1 MLRLT
6 ISKTLRV
13 SIHLKTN
20 IQVLALE
27 IKSRGDII
35 AENDVRAQ
43 YLRAVH
49 AVYASNVLL
58 SSDERLKENI
68 NTLENSLE
76 KLMSLRGVSYYW
88 KDKTTSEDLQI
99 GVIAQEI
106 ERIFPDLVTTNGAY
120 KAVNYIGL
128 VPVMLEA
135 IKEQQTQIEASQAV
149 INSLK
154 ASLLQIEEALDM
166 K

>member
-1 MLRLT
+1 M
-6 ISKTLRV
+6 
-13 SIHLKTN
+13 
-20 IQVLALE
+20 
-27 IKSRGDII
+27 
-35 AENDVRAQ
+35 
-43 YLRAVH
+43 
-49 AVYASNVLL
+49 
-58 SSDERLKENI
+58 
-68 NTLENSLE
+68 
-76 KLMSLRGVSYYW
+76 
-88 KDKTTSEDLQI
+88 
-99 GVIAQEI
+99 IAQEI

-154 ASLLQIEEALDM
+154 ARLLQIEEALDM